1 MYTYDV
7 DPQAMFDDRT
17 HQFAA
22 FGIPLADILAVRAR
36 VTDMWADRPGG
47 WSHEWSALADT
58 YSARGDHG
66 LAAFAFG
73 CAHFPCLNTAARV
86 RAQSRQL
93 EQYEL
98 AAADFP
104 VTFERRLIEVPYR
117 GERVEVPVHLY
128 SPDRAYRCR
137 PVLLAH
143 GGVDTFKMDFHP
155 FCVAL
160 TLGAGITTM
169 AIDMPGTGETPVPL
183 DATADEV
190 IAGMVSHAR
199 SIGDGRVAHFGMSFG
214 GNFSAMSGLTGLV
227 DAAVDLGG
235 PLVASFTAEHGATL
249 PFGMRD
255 IVGNAMHY
263 DRSPTLDELVS
274 GMRRLSRADLL
285 AAQTN
290 SPMLVINGADDY
302 FVAESDTLVFEG
314 RPDTEVHLLDGTG
327 HCAVSRLPEV
337 IAMITGW
344 LRTQFAHA
352 PTGRVVSG

>member
-22 FGIPLADILAVRAR
+22 FGLPIADIAAVRAR
-36 VTDMWADRPGG
+36 VTDMWAEGPGG
-47 WSHEWSALADT
+47 WSHEWSALAKK
-58 YSARGDHG
+58 YIGDGNHG
-66 LAAFAFG
+66 LAAYAYG
-73 CAHFPCLNTAARV
+73 CAHFPCLNTQARV
-86 RAQSRQL
+86 RALADQL

-98 AAADFP
+98 AAKDFP
-104 VTFERRLIEVPYR
+104 VAFERRIIGVGYQGAQIEI
-117 GERVEVPVHLY
+117 PVHLY
-128 SPDRAYRCR
+128 SPDGDYTSH

-160 TLGAGITTM
+160 TLGAGVTTL

-183 DATADEV
+183 GPDGDEV
-190 IAGMVSHAR
+190 IAGVVKFGR

-235 PLVASFTAEHGATL
+235 PVVASFTAEHGAAL
-249 PFGMRD
+249 PYGMRD
-255 IVGNAMHY
+255 IVGNAMHFG
-263 DRSPTLDELVS
+263 RAPTLTELMT
-274 GMRRLSRADLL
+274 GLGRLSRAELL
-285 AAQTN
+285 AQKGN

-302 FVAESDTLVFEG
+302 FVSRSDTLVFEG
-314 RPDTEVHLLDGTG
+314 RRDTDVHLLDATG
-327 HCAVSRLPEV
+327 HCAISRLPEV
-337 IAMITGW
+337 LPMITGW
-344 LRTQFAHA
+344 LRTQLAT
-352 PTGRVVSG
+352 P